1 MDRDTLHRALL
12 DLRVA
17 VDAADAVTRDMLKSP
32 REREL
37 GPVLHNANYGEA
49 RSKIAAGFAFL
60 MAGVEP
66 EPSDPAG
73 SGGAGPSA

>member
-1 MDRDTLHRALL
+1 MDRDQMRRALT
-12 DLRVA
+12 DLR
-17 VDAADAVTRDMLKSP
+17 DAFDDADAVTRDMLRSP

-37 GPVLHNANYGEA
+37 GPVLHNANYAEA

-60 MAGVEP
+60 MVSVVP

>member
-1 MDRDTLHRALL
+1 MDRDTMRRALL

-17 VDAADAVTRDMLKSP
+17 VDDADAVTRDMLKAP

-37 GPVLHNANYGEA
+37 GPVLHGANYSEA

-60 MAGVEP
+60 MVSVES